1 MRLVKIDHDCIT
13 GIKQNLMN
21 KKYSTPQN
29 LIEQFLLGKLSTA
42 EEKDLLNWI
51 DQDPENLS
59 LFIKEQN
66 KLRQIILS
74 FREKNTDKHWVR
86 LQNIIDIKRSISRQR
101 KKRRLLFIGITTI
114 AASLAVGLFFYALI
128 NLKLQNRDELIAFSS
143 VTTSLGERTSLSLPD
158 GTKVN
163 LNAGSILRYPDSFSG
178 NERKVE
184 LSGEAFFDVV
194 HNEAKPFI
202 VQTHALNVRVL
213 GTEFNIEAFPDAS
226 EVNTTL
232 VNGKV
237 ILEKELNNKMVS
249 LAEMKP
255 NERMVYQI
263 DNQKISL
270 STETDISQYI
280 AWKDGKLVFL
290 NDPIEEVAKKL
301 GLWYNVSVTIQSEEL
316 KKSHFTGTFTN
327 ETIEKVLALLS
338 VSSPIDYKII
348 KASKSPSGNDST
360 KSQIILT
367 YRQ

>member
-1 MRLVKIDHDCIT
+1 MRLVKTDQDCII

-21 KKYSTPQN
+21 KKLINPQN
-29 LIEQFLLGKLSTA
+29 LIEQFLSGNLSTA
-42 EEKDLLNWI
+42 KEKELLDWI
-51 DQDPENLS
+51 DLDPKNLS
-59 LFIKEQN
+59 LFTKEQDR
-66 KLRQIILS
+66 LRPVILS
-74 FREKNTDKHWVR
+74 LRDKNTNKHWIR
-86 LQNIIDIKRSISRQR
+86 LQNIIDIKRTISRQR
-101 KKRRLLFIGITTI
+101 TKNRLLFIGITTI
-114 AASLAVGLFFYALI
+114 AASLVVGLFFYALI
-128 NLKLQNRDELIAFSS
+128 NSKLQNQAEHVAFSS
-143 VTTSLGERTSLSLPD
+143 VTTTMGERISLSLPD

-202 VQTHALNVRVL
+202 VQTHAFNVRVL
-213 GTEFNIEAFPDAS
+213 GTEFNIEAFPEAS

-237 ILEKELNNKMVS
+237 ILEKELGNKMVA

-255 NERMVYQI
+255 NERIVYHV

-270 STETDISQYI
+270 STEKDISQYI

-327 ETIEKVLALLS
+327 ETIEKVLTLLS

-348 KASKSPSGNDST
+348 QASESSSGKDST
-360 KSQIILT
+360 KCQIILT

>member
-1 MRLVKIDHDCIT
+1 MRLVKIDFDCIT
-13 GIKQNLMN
+13 DIKQNSM
-21 KKYSTPQN
+21 KKKHINPQN
-29 LIEQFLLGKLSTA
+29 LIEQFLTGNLSTSG
-42 EEKDLLNWI
+42 EKELLDWI
-51 DQDPENLS
+51 DLDPENLS
-59 LFIKEQN
+59 LFTKEQDR
-66 KLRQIILS
+66 LRPVILS
-74 FREKNTDKHWVR
+74 LREKNTDKHWIR

-101 KKRRLLFIGITTI
+101 KKRRLQFIGVTTI
-114 AASLAVGLFFYALI
+114 AASLVIGLFFYALI
-128 NLKLQNRDELIAFSS
+128 NSKLYNRDEHIAFSS
-143 VTTSLGERTSLSLPD
+143 VTTTLGERTSLSLPD

-163 LNAGSILRYPDSFSG
+163 LNAGSTLRYPDSFSG

-213 GTEFNIEAFPDAS
+213 GTEFNIEAFPEAS

-237 ILEKELNNKMVS
+237 ILEKGLGNKMVA

-255 NERMVYQI
+255 NERIVYQV
-263 DNQKISL
+263 DNKKISL
-270 STETDISQYI
+270 STETDVSQYI

-327 ETIEKVLALLS
+327 ETIEKVLTLLS

-348 KASKSPSGNDST
+348 EGSESSGASDSP
-360 KSQIILT
+360 KCRIILT
-367 YRQ
+367 SRP